1 MRELRVE
8 MFSTVDGYGGGDG
21 PTGEGPGYFGY
32 GTPGMIEWM
41 QGQLAAEQVLLMGAT
56 TYRQMSEIVTTGDD
70 PTFARMSELS
80 KIVFS
85 TTLEPPLRWANT
97 TIVDEPIDTAV
108 PALKSI
114 ADGVPMRTLGSRSL
128 VGSLVRLGLVD
139 RIRVLVFPTIWAAT
153 GAEPVFSELPDID
166 LKLAGTTVIDD
177 QIVLLDYRVP
187 GQGKSTTP
195 LE

>member
-1 MRELRVE
+1 VRALRVE
-8 MFSTVDGYGGGDG
+8 MFSTIDGYGGGDG
-21 PTGEGPGYFGY
+21 PTGDGPGYFGY

-41 QGQLAAEQVLLMGAT
+41 QGELAEEQVLLMGAT
-56 TYRQMSEIVTTGDD
+56 TYRQMSEVVTNGDD
-70 PTFARMSELS
+70 PTFSRMTELP

-85 TTLEPPLRWANT
+85 QTVKPPLMWANT
-97 TIVDEPIDTAV
+97 TIVDEPVETTV
-108 PALKSI
+108 PELKAI

-166 LKLAGTTVIDD
+166 LTLAGTTVIDEK
-177 QIVLLDYRVP
+177 IVLLDYRVP
-187 GQGKSTTP
+187 GA
-195 LE
+195 